1 MMLNRY
7 EVKIV
12 TEMGVRFVRS
22 RTTISP
28 FFTVAAKKE
37 VVDIKKGFVDNCAR
51 FWKLGQLVISSL
63 FASKYSC
70 NLRLIL
76 NLHNFLL
83 Y

>member
-51 FWKLGQLVISSL
+51 FWKLGQL
-63 FASKYSC
+63 AGAP
-70 NLRLIL
+70 
-76 NLHNFLL
+76 
-83 Y
+83 

>member
-70 NLRLIL
+70 NLRLIV

>member
-1 MMLNRY
+1 MLNRY

-63 FASKYSC
+63 YASKYSC